1 MHERLFLKKED
12 LTQLIHHLDIAVW
25 IINIQTNKAFFSDG
39 FIQVFGRSPEEFY
52 QDDGLWEKTIHP
64 DDSSVVQKRKT
75 EKRKGEVTIDEYRII
90 TPTGEV
96 RWVQDRGFPYQ
107 DKEGQWRFYIGII
120 LDITERKNSDEKI
133 KYLAFHDDLTGL
145 PNRKLFQEHLD
156 TTIKNAKSE
165 ENHIILFIDL
175 DQFKIVND
183 TLGHSIGDL
192 LLKEVG
198 KRISSSIRIQDIV
211 ARHAGDEFII
221 LMKNVSTIETEPIAK
236 RILQSLEEAFFIQEN
251 EIFISASIGISI
263 YPLHGTNPETLI
275 KNADAAMYDAKF
287 CGKNNFKY
295 YSKEIENANN
305 RKMAIINGL
314 HKALENKDFEIYYQP
329 KIITSSQSVV
339 GVEALLR
346 WSHPLHGPISPS
358 EFIPLAEETGMII
371 AIGEWVLQEAC
382 KKYKEW
388 ESQGIAPEHLCIN
401 ISPRQLR
408 DPHFINKINNAIKEH
423 HFLAQHLE
431 IEITESVAIDN
442 FDDVFTKLKQI
453 REIGVKVALDDF
465 GTGYSSLSYL
475 RQFPIDSLKIDRSF
489 IKDVMIDSQTAA
501 IVTSIIYIAHS
512 LNLPVIAEGVET
524 EEQYHLLNDLHCDYI
539 QGYYISP
546 PVPTNEIEVIL
557 KEQWKRPKPC

>member
-1 MHERLFLKKED
+1 MHERLFLEKED

-25 IINIQTNKAFFSDG
+25 IINIQTNMAFFSEG
-39 FIQVFGRSPEEFY
+39 FTQVFGRSPEEFY

-64 DDSSVVQKRKT
+64 DDIAVVQKRKT
-75 EKRKGEVTIDEYRII
+75 EKQRGEVTIEEYRII
-90 TPTGEV
+90 TPTGDV
-96 RWVQDRGFPYQ
+96 RWVQDRGIPYQ
-107 DKEGQWRFYIGII
+107 DKEGQWSFYIGII
-120 LDITERKNSDEKI
+120 LDITERKNIHEKI

-175 DQFKIVND
+175 DQFKMVND

-198 KRISSSIRIQDIV
+198 KRISSCIRIQDIV

-221 LMKNVSTIETEPIAK
+221 LMKNVSTIETDSIAN

-263 YPLHGTNPETLI
+263 YPLHGTDPETLL

-287 CGKNNFKY
+287 FGKNNFKY
-295 YSKEIENANN
+295 YSIKIENANN

-329 KIITSSQSVV
+329 KIVTSSQSVV

-371 AIGEWVLQEAC
+371 AIGDWVLHEAC

-388 ESQGIAPEHLCIN
+388 ESLGIAPEHLCIN

-423 HFLAQHLE
+423 HFIAQHLE

-524 EEQYHLLNDLHCDYI
+524 EEQFHLLNDLQCDYI
-539 QGYYISP
+539 QGYFISP

-557 KEQWKRPKPC
+557 KEQWKRPKPY

>member
-12 LTQLIHHLDIAVW
+12 LTQLINHLDIAVW

-175 DQFKIVND
+175 DQFKMVND

-198 KRISSSIRIQDIV
+198 KRISSCIRIQDIV

-221 LMKNVSTIETEPIAK
+221 LMKNVSTIETDSIAN

-263 YPLHGTNPETLI
+263 YPLHGTDPETLI

-287 CGKNNFKY
+287 FGKNNFKY
-295 YSKEIENANN
+295 YSIEIENANN

-501 IVTSIIYIAHS
+501 IVTSIISIAHS
-512 LNLPVIAEGVET
+512 LHLPVIAEGVET
-524 EEQYHLLNDLHCDYI
+524 EEQFHLLNDLHCDYI

-557 KEQWKRPKPC
+557 KEQWKPPRPY

>member
-12 LTQLIHHLDIAVW
+12 LAQLINHLDIAVW

-175 DQFKIVND
+175 DQFKMVND

-198 KRISSSIRIQDIV
+198 KRISSCIRIQDIV

-221 LMKNVSTIETEPIAK
+221 LMKNVSTIETDSIAK

-263 YPLHGTNPETLI
+263 YPLHGTDPETLI

-287 CGKNNFKY
+287 YGKNNFKY
-295 YSKEIENANN
+295 YSIEIENANN

-314 HKALENKDFEIYYQP
+314 HKALEYKEFEIYYQP

-346 WSHPLHGPISPS
+346 WNHPLHGPISPS

-382 KKYKEW
+382 RKYKEW
-388 ESQGIAPEHLCIN
+388 ESQGFAPEYLCIN

-408 DPHFINKINNAIKEH
+408 DPHFINKITNAIKEH
-423 HFLAQHLE
+423 HFIAQHLE

-475 RQFPIDSLKIDRSF
+475 RHFPIDSLKIDRSF

-524 EEQYHLLNDLHCDYI
+524 EEQFHLLNDLQCDYI
-539 QGYYISP
+539 QGYFISP

-557 KEQWKRPKPC
+557 KEQWKRPKPY